1 MRSTNIPP
9 FIVRVS
15 FLLALAGGFIGVLIG
30 WNNGDEL
37 GWSLLRGAILFL
49 AFGSIAKWWLGTMA
63 KAWLE
68 SRLESLQSTVVV
80 KTKPADGR
88 TAARA

>member
-1 MRSTNIPP
+1 MKSTIPP

-68 SRLESLQSTVVV
+68 SRLESLQATVV
-80 KTKPADGR
+80 KTKTADGR
-88 TAARA
+88 TPARA